1 MGLSWHH
8 PVKMKHLLLILISVC
23 TLTARHAHAQTITT
37 QGTEFWLGFMKNYEA
52 DPSDKLQLFIASDLP
67 TTGTVEVPGASWS
80 QSFTVTPGIS
90 TVVNIPVN
98 IAEMISSATPE
109 NKGVHVISNSPIS
122 VFALNFSGSTADATK
137 TLPVTSLGNEYIV
150 STYPGFSLNGQDF
163 GRSEILIVATEDNT
177 ELEINLAGAAEGLDD
192 DDPIIIQ
199 LSQGQTYQIISE
211 FGEDL
216 TGTRIVATEASG
228 LCRPFA
234 VFSGSTMSAV
244 PGNGGSADHLFEQN
258 IPINQWGLEYF
269 MTPFHNANSNGVLV
283 TDPYTYRIL
292 ARDNNTQVTLN
303 GSTVLNLNANEF
315 IEFNNVNTSVHVSSN
330 NPIAVS
336 QFIESVDGTS
346 TSNIGDPSMLLLDA
360 SNQKINSI
368 TFSTV
373 ESTIITQHYVNIV
386 VKTEDVASVVLD
398 GNTLN
403 SSIFQSF
410 IGNSTH
416 RWAAVALS
424 QGSHHLSAP
433 QGLNAYVYGNGY
445 AESYAY
451 SVGSSKP
458 DEPATYDGVFCSNNA
473 VTINV
478 SNDYVNPV
486 WYNANDLN
494 TQIFSGYTYQINAPV
509 QTALYQVNAVEAASN
524 CPVELLYTVESLI
537 PPVFTVEPG
546 NTTICSFQ
554 DIQFNIIPQ
563 TTTATYNYLWSPN
576 AGLNDPTIPNPTAIP
591 FNTTTYNV
599 TVSTLTGCASASQS
613 VTITVL
619 DGTVSRLNVLADD
632 ESICEGSST
641 QLHALAQE
649 VVWSDNFD
657 PSISWGDWHG
667 IVGATSSTICGAASG
682 AALYFNGAGERSAT
696 TEAVNVSNG
705 GTIYFS
711 LKIADGVTPCDNAD
725 PGDDVVLRYSFDG
738 INFPVSNTIAQ
749 FNEASYSDFTNLE
762 IEIPVAAHSTATYF
776 KWMQVG
782 AWTNNQDNW
791 VLDEM
796 YIGANNTGALNYS
809 WSPSASLDVVNID
822 SPNATPAQTTT
833 YTVQVTDALTGCIYS
848 DSVTVS
854 VDGVFEVLVDSPF
867 VKCSAGVITLEAN
880 PTVAAAYT
888 YSWSASDGSINNL
901 QQESPV
907 VNPQSDVTF
916 TVTLTAP
923 SGCEQQ
929 AEIDV
934 LVSTLSSVSVSAND
948 DDLCSGESTA
958 IIANVASGDTDY
970 SASWS
975 SSQPFVPLN
984 GQLEITATPA
994 QTGTYSVLI
1003 TDNHTGCEK
1012 SDSIEINVSD
1022 LGILTVSQEEIS
1034 ECILEGFVIEASVS
1048 GTDAVNW
1055 QWTPASWVNDAN
1067 AASVVLTSNNNGVL
1081 TVTATTNSGC
1091 TAQQQINLETQ
1102 VPDLNLG
1109 PDQTLCEGQSANLF
1123 TGLPADFNFLW
1134 NTGATDPALVVTNS
1148 GTYSVEVL
1156 APNGCEF
1163 GDEVTVTFQEVPIVE
1178 LGLDFSFCEGESAEI
1193 TAGTNNSYGY
1203 QWSTG
1208 EDTPTITVSEGGV
1221 YTVFVSNGLCSSTDQ
1236 IFVFENPL
1244 PADPF
1249 NPYQVETCFQIPP
1262 YAIELDAENEGS
1274 IYSWDA
1280 GGSSQI
1286 FNATEPGLYT
1296 VHITSEFGC
1305 EASYSTFVEER
1316 CPGYIYIPNAFT
1328 PDNDGLNDVWLVE
1341 GVNIRT
1347 FKLELWNRWG
1357 ELIFTS
1363 DSMRKPWLGQRKD
1376 GDEYVE
1382 PGVYVY
1388 KIIYTIDD
1396 PSQPISPEYEIM
1408 GNVTLIR

>member
-1 MGLSWHH
+1 
-8 PVKMKHLLLILISVC
+8 MKHLLLILISVC

-37 QGTEFWLGFMKNYEA
+37 QGTEFWLGFMRNYQEV
-52 DPSDKLQLFIASDLP
+52 DPTEKLQLFVSSDLA
-67 TTGTVEVPGASWS
+67 TIGTVEVPGASWS
-80 QSFTVTPGIS
+80 QTFSVTPGIT
-90 TVVNIPVN
+90 TVINVPNT
-98 IAEMISSATPE
+98 IAEVMANNTLE
-109 NKGVHVISNSPIS
+109 NKGVHVTSVLPIS
-122 VFALNFSGSTADATK
+122 VFAINFADRSADASK
-137 TLPVTSLGNEYIV
+137 ILPVQGLGNDYIASSYV
-150 STYPGFSLNGQDF
+150 GSATYAG
-163 GRSEILIVATEDNT
+163 EILIVATEDDT
-177 ELEINLAGAAEGLDD
+177 EIEIELSAPAIGLDD
-192 DDPIIIQ
+192 DDTIIIQ
-199 LSQGQTYQIISE
+199 MQRGQTYQIFAE
-211 FGEDL
+211 VGEDL
-216 TGTRIVATEASG
+216 TGSRITATAASG
-228 LCRPFA
+228 DCRPFA
-234 VFSGSTMSAV
+234 VFSGANCSNV
-244 PGNGGSADHLFEQN
+244 PASCFYCDHLFEQN
-258 IPINQWGLEYF
+258 LPVNQWGTEYF
-269 MTPFHNANSNGVLV
+269 MAPFQYQNSTGVLQSNQ
-283 TDPYTYRIL
+283 YTYRVI
-292 ARDNNTQVTLN
+292 ARENNTVVTLN
-303 GSTVLNLNANEF
+303 GTVVVNLDAGEF
-315 IEFNNVNTSVHVSSN
+315 VEYNNVVTSIYISSSA
-330 NPIAVS
+330 PVAVA
-336 QFIESVDGTS
+336 QFLQGDDCSAD
-346 TSNIGDPSMLLLDA
+346 GDPSMLVLDA
-360 SNQKINSI
+360 SNQKISSI

-386 VKTEDVASVVLD
+386 ARTEDVGNVILD
-398 GNTLN
+398 GLN
-403 SSIFQSF
+403 ISPALFQPF
-410 IGNSTH
+410 IGSATH
-416 RWAAVALS
+416 RWAALALS
-424 QGSHHLSAP
+424 EGSHHLSAP
-433 QGLNAYVYGNGY
+433 QGVNAYIYGVGP

-563 TTTATYNYLWSPN
+563 TTTATYNYMWSPN
-576 AGLNDPTIPNPTAIP
+576 AGLNDPTIPNPVASP
-591 FNTTTYNV
+591 FSTTTYNV
-599 TVSTLTGCASASQS
+599 TVSTLTGCASSSQN
-613 VTITVL
+613 VTVTVL

-667 IVGATSSTICGAASG
+667 ILGGTSSTICGAASG
-682 AALYFNGAGERSAT
+682 AALYFNGGEERSAT
-696 TEAVNVSNG
+696 TKAVNVSNG

-749 FNEASYSDFTNLE
+749 FNEASYSDFTSLE
-762 IEIPVAAHSTATYF
+762 VEIPVAAQSSATYF

-809 WSPSASLDVVNID
+809 WSPPPSLDVVNIV
-822 SPNATPAQTTT
+822 SPNATPTHTTT

-854 VDGVFEVLVDSPF
+854 VDGVFEVLVNSPL

-907 VNPQSDVTF
+907 VNPLNDVTF

-934 LVSTLSSVSVSAND
+934 LVSALSSVSVSAND
-948 DDLCSGESTA
+948 DDLCSGENTA

-994 QTGTYSVLI
+994 QTGIYSVLI

-1022 LGILTVSQEEIS
+1022 LGTLSVSQEEIS
-1034 ECILEGFVIEASVS
+1034 ECILEGFGIEASVS

-1055 QWTPASWVNDAN
+1055 QWTPASWVNNPN
-1067 AASVVLTSNNNGVL
+1067 AAIVVLTSNNNGVL

-1123 TGLPADFNFLW
+1123 TGLSAEFNFLW
-1134 NTGATDPALVVTNS
+1134 NTGATDPALVVTTS

-1193 TAGTNNSYGY
+1193 TAGTNTSYGY

-1208 EDTPTITVSEGGV
+1208 EDTPTIIVSQGGV
-1221 YTVFVSNGLCSSTDQ
+1221 YNVFVTNGLCSSTDQ

-1249 NPYQVETCFQIPP
+1249 NPYHVETCFQIPP

-1274 IYSWDA
+1274 IFSWDA

-1328 PDNDGLNDVWLVE
+1328 PDNDGLNDAWLVE

-1396 PSQPISPEYEIM
+1396 PSQPISPEYEMM